1 MQGKW
6 IKRIMGAV
14 AIGAIVAGFAYALRE
29 KPQMVDVGAVTRGPM
44 RVTVSQEGVT
54 RVRDVYAVSSPIAG
68 HLARTVL
75 DEGDAVKANLTVVA
89 AIHPLDPPLIDSRSQ
104 AELIAARD
112 ASRAAVS
119 MAEIDL
125 KRLQSDLQ
133 FARDNLKRAQALA
146 KTNFLAQSTL
156 QKAGT
161 EVEVLE
167 AQIGSAEAAIELRK
181 AELASAE
188 ARLIPPSDPN
198 RKSEA
203 SCCVYL
209 TAPVD
214 GVILSVFARSE
225 QPVAI
230 GTKIAEIGDPADLEV
245 TVDLLSSDAVRIAP
259 GSSAEIFDWGG
270 DKVLSAKVRRIDP
283 AGFTKV
289 SALGIE
295 EQRVNL
301 VLDLEDKEPRLGHGF
316 RVYAR
321 LTLWQSDD
329 TLQLPISALFRD
341 GRQWSLF
348 AIRDGRARQVPVE
361 IGHMNDEVAELV
373 GGLAE
378 GDQVILH
385 PSDMISDGTL
395 VEQRQE

>member
-6 IKRIMGAV
+6 IKRVLAV
-14 AIGAIVAGFAYALRE
+14 VAVGAIVAGFAYALRE
-29 KPQMVDVGAVTRGPM
+29 KPQLVDVGTVTRGPM
-44 RVTVSQEGVT
+44 RVTVSQEGIT
-54 RVRDVYAVSSPIAG
+54 RVREVYAVSAPIAG
-68 HLARTVL
+68 HLSRTVL
-75 DEGDAVKANLTVVA
+75 DEGDAVRAGVTVVA

-104 AELIAARD
+104 AELVAARE
-112 ASRAAVS
+112 AARAAVS

-133 FARDNLKRAQALA
+133 FSRDNLERAKALA
-146 KTNFLAQSTL
+146 KTNFLAQSAL
-156 QKAGT
+156 QKAST
-161 EVEVLE
+161 DVEVLE
-167 AQIGSAEAAIELRK
+167 AQIASAEAAIELRK

-198 RKSEA
+198 RKPEA
-203 SCCVYL
+203 SCCVHL

-214 GVILSVFARSE
+214 GVVLSVFARSE
-225 QPVAI
+225 QPVAV
-230 GTKIAEIGDPADLEV
+230 GTKIAEIGDPRDIEV

-259 GSSAEIFDWGG
+259 GSPAEIFDWGG
-270 DKVLSAKVRRIDP
+270 DKILAARVRRIDP

-301 VLDLEDKEPRLGHGF
+301 VLDLDDKDPRLGHGF

-321 LTLWQSDD
+321 LTLWQSED
-329 TLQLPISALFRD
+329 TLRLPISALFRD
-341 GRQWSLF
+341 GQDWSLF
-348 AIRDGRARQVPVE
+348 AIRDGRARQVAVE
-361 IGHMNDEVAELV
+361 IGQMNDEVAELT

-378 GDQVILH
+378 GDRIILH
-385 PSDMISDGTL
+385 PSDVVSDGTL
-395 VEQRQE
+395 VEARQE

>member
-6 IKRIMGAV
+6 IKRIMGAI

-29 KPQMVDVGAVTRGPM
+29 KPQLVDVGVVTRGPM

-161 EVEVLE
+161 DVQVLE

-188 ARLIPPSDPN
+188 ARLISPGDPN

-214 GVILSVFARSE
+214 GVILSVFTRSE

-245 TVDLLSSDAVRIAP
+245 TVDLLSSDAVRVAP
-259 GSSAEIFDWGG
+259 GSRAEIFDWGG
-270 DKVLSAKVRRIDP
+270 DKVLSATVRRIDP

-301 VLDLEDKEPRLGHGF
+301 VLDLKDKDPRLGHGF

-321 LTLWQSDD
+321 MTLWQSDD

-348 AIRDGRARQVPVE
+348 AIRDGRARQVAVE

-378 GDQVILH
+378 GDRVILH
-385 PSDMISDGTL
+385 PSDMISEGTL
-395 VEQRQE
+395 VEKRQE

>member
-6 IKRIMGAV
+6 IKRVIGTVAVGAM
-14 AIGAIVAGFAYALRE
+14 VAGFAYALRE
-29 KPQMVDVGAVTRGPM
+29 KPQMVDIGVVARGPM

-54 RVRDVYAVSSPIAG
+54 RVREVYAVSSPIAG

-75 DEGDAVKANLTVVA
+75 DEGDTVKAGVTVVA

-112 ASRAAVS
+112 ASRAAVA
-119 MAEIDL
+119 MAETDL
-125 KRLQSDLQ
+125 KRLQSDLHL
-133 FARDNLKRAQALA
+133 ARDNLQRARTLA
-146 KTNFLAQSTL
+146 KTNFLAQSQL
-156 QKAGT
+156 QKASND
-161 EVEVLE
+161 VDVLE
-167 AQIGSAEAAIELRK
+167 AQISSAMAAIELRK

-198 RKSEA
+198 RKRET

-209 TAPVD
+209 TAPID
-214 GVILSVFARSE
+214 GVVLSVFAKSE
-225 QPVAI
+225 QPVAV
-230 GTKIAEIGDPADLEV
+230 GTKIAEIGDPEDMEV

-259 GSSAEIFDWGG
+259 GAKAEISDWGG
-270 DKVLSAKVRRIDP
+270 DKVLSATVRRIDP

-301 VLDLEDKEPRLGHGF
+301 VLDLEDKDPRLGHGF

-321 LTLWQSDD
+321 LTLWQSDE

-348 AIRDGRARQVPVE
+348 AIRDGRARQMPVE
-361 IGHMNDEVAELV
+361 IGHMNDEVAELI

-378 GDQVILH
+378 GDRVILH
-385 PSDMISDGTL
+385 PSDMVSDGTL
-395 VEQRQE
+395 VEERQE

>member
-6 IKRIMGAV
+6 IKRVLAV
-14 AIGAIVAGFAYALRE
+14 VAVGAIVAGFAYALRE
-29 KPQMVDVGAVTRGPM
+29 KPQLVDVGTVTRGPM
-44 RVTVSQEGVT
+44 RGTVSQEGIT
-54 RVRDVYAVSSPIAG
+54 RVREVYAVSAPIAG
-68 HLARTVL
+68 HLSRTVL
-75 DEGDAVKANLTVVA
+75 DEGDAVRAGVTVVA

-104 AELIAARD
+104 AELVAARE
-112 ASRAAVS
+112 AARAAVS

-133 FARDNLKRAQALA
+133 FSRDNLERAKALA
-146 KTNFLAQSTL
+146 KTNFLAQSAL
-156 QKAGT
+156 QKAST
-161 EVEVLE
+161 DVEVLE
-167 AQIGSAEAAIELRK
+167 AQIASAEAAIELRK

-198 RKSEA
+198 RKPEA
-203 SCCVYL
+203 SCCVHL

-214 GVILSVFARSE
+214 GVVLSVFARSE
-225 QPVAI
+225 QPVAV

-245 TVDLLSSDAVRIAP
+245 TVDLLSSDAVRVAS
-259 GSSAEIFDWGG
+259 GSKAEIFDWGG
-270 DKVLSAKVRRIDP
+270 EKALPAKLRRIDP

-301 VLDLEDKEPRLGHGF
+301 VLDLDDKDPRLGHGF

-321 LTLWQSDD
+321 LTLWQSED
-329 TLQLPISALFRD
+329 TLRLPISALFRD
-341 GRQWSLF
+341 GQDWSLF
-348 AIRDGRARQVPVE
+348 AIRDGRARQVAVE
-361 IGHMNDEVAELV
+361 IGQMNDEVAELT

-378 GDQVILH
+378 GDRIILH
-385 PSDMISDGTL
+385 PSDMVSDGTL
-395 VEQRQE
+395 VEARQE

>member
-301 VLDLEDKEPRLGHGF
+301 VLNLEDKEPRLGHGF

>member
-1 MQGKW
+1 MQGTW
-6 IKRIMGAV
+6 IKRIIGAV

-29 KPQMVDVGAVTRGPM
+29 KPQLVDAGVVTRGPM

-54 RVRDVYAVSSPIAG
+54 RVREVYAVSSPIAG

-75 DEGDAVKANLTVVA
+75 DEGDAVKADVTVVA

-104 AELIAARD
+104 AELVAARD

-133 FARDNLKRAQALA
+133 FSRDNLKRAQALA
-146 KTNFLAQSTL
+146 KINFLAQSTL
-156 QKAGT
+156 QKAST
-161 EVEVLE
+161 DVEVLE
-167 AQIGSAEAAIELRK
+167 AQIASAEAAIELRK

-198 RKSEA
+198 RRNESD
-203 SCCVYL
+203 CCVYL

-214 GVILSVFARSE
+214 GVILSVFAKSE
-225 QPVAI
+225 QPVAV
-230 GTKIAEIGDPADLEV
+230 GSKIAEIGDPADLEV

-259 GSSAEIFDWGG
+259 GSKAEIFDWGG
-270 DKVLSAKVRRIDP
+270 DRALSATVRRIDP

-301 VLDLEDKEPRLGHGF
+301 VLDLEDKDPRLGHGF

-321 LTLWQSDD
+321 LTLWQSEE

-348 AIRDGRARQVPVE
+348 AIRDGRAKQVPVE
-361 IGHMNDEVAELV
+361 IGHMNDEVAELI

-385 PSDMISDGTL
+385 PSDVISDGTL

>member
-6 IKRIMGAV
+6 IKRVLAV
-14 AIGAIVAGFAYALRE
+14 VAVGAIVAGFAYALRE
-29 KPQMVDVGAVTRGPM
+29 KPQLVDVGTVTRGPM
-44 RVTVSQEGVT
+44 RVTVSQEGIT
-54 RVRDVYAVSSPIAG
+54 RVREVYAVSAPIAG
-68 HLARTVL
+68 HLSRTVL
-75 DEGDAVKANLTVVA
+75 DEGDAVRAGVTVVA

-104 AELIAARD
+104 AELVAARE
-112 ASRAAVS
+112 AARAAVS

-133 FARDNLKRAQALA
+133 FSRDNLERAKALA
-146 KTNFLAQSTL
+146 KTNFLAQSAL
-156 QKAGT
+156 QKAST
-161 EVEVLE
+161 DVEVLE
-167 AQIGSAEAAIELRK
+167 AQIASAEAAIELRK

-198 RKSEA
+198 RKPET
-203 SCCVYL
+203 SCCVHL

-214 GVILSVFARSE
+214 GVVLSVFARSE
-225 QPVAI
+225 QPVAV
-230 GTKIAEIGDPADLEV
+230 GTKIAEIGDPRDIEV

-259 GSSAEIFDWGG
+259 GSPAEIFDWGG
-270 DKVLSAKVRRIDP
+270 DKILAARVRRIDP

-301 VLDLEDKEPRLGHGF
+301 VLDLDDKDPRLGHGF

-321 LTLWQSDD
+321 LTLWQSED
-329 TLQLPISALFRD
+329 TLRLPISALFRD
-341 GRQWSLF
+341 GQDWSLF
-348 AIRDGRARQVPVE
+348 AIRDGRARQVAVE
-361 IGHMNDEVAELV
+361 IGQMNDEVAELT

-378 GDQVILH
+378 GDRIILH
-385 PSDMISDGTL
+385 PSDMVSDGTL
-395 VEQRQE
+395 VEARQE

>member
-6 IKRIMGAV
+6 IKRVIGTVAVGAM
-14 AIGAIVAGFAYALRE
+14 VAGFAYALRE
-29 KPQMVDVGAVTRGPM
+29 KPQMVDIGVVARGPM

-54 RVRDVYAVSSPIAG
+54 RVREVYAVSSPIAG

-75 DEGDAVKANLTVVA
+75 DEGDTVKAGVTVVA

-112 ASRAAVS
+112 ASRAAVA
-119 MAEIDL
+119 MAETDL
-125 KRLQSDLQ
+125 KRRQSDLHL
-133 FARDNLKRAQALA
+133 ARDNLQRARTLA
-146 KTNFLAQSTL
+146 KTNFLAQSQL
-156 QKAGT
+156 QKASND
-161 EVEVLE
+161 VDVLE
-167 AQIGSAEAAIELRK
+167 AQISSAMAAIELRK

-198 RKSEA
+198 RKRET

-209 TAPVD
+209 TAPID
-214 GVILSVFARSE
+214 GVVLSVFAKSE
-225 QPVAI
+225 QPVAV
-230 GTKIAEIGDPADLEV
+230 GTKIAEIGDPEDMEV

-259 GSSAEIFDWGG
+259 GAKAEISDWGG
-270 DKVLSAKVRRIDP
+270 DKVLSATVRRIDP

-301 VLDLEDKEPRLGHGF
+301 VLDLEDKDPRLGHGF

-321 LTLWQSDD
+321 LTLWQSDE

-361 IGHMNDEVAELV
+361 IGHMNDEVAELI

-378 GDQVILH
+378 GDRVILH
-385 PSDMISDGTL
+385 PSDMVSDGTL
-395 VEQRQE
+395 VEERQE

>member
-6 IKRIMGAV
+6 IKRIMGAI

-29 KPQMVDVGAVTRGPM
+29 KPQLVDVGVVTRGPM

-75 DEGDAVKANLTVVA
+75 DEGDAVQANLTVVA

-161 EVEVLE
+161 DVQVLE

-188 ARLIPPSDPN
+188 ARLISPGDPN

-214 GVILSVFARSE
+214 GVILSVFTRSE

-245 TVDLLSSDAVRIAP
+245 TVDLLSSDAVRVAP
-259 GSSAEIFDWGG
+259 GSRAEIFDWGG
-270 DKVLSAKVRRIDP
+270 DKVLSATVRRIDP

-301 VLDLEDKEPRLGHGF
+301 VLDLKDKDPRLGHGF

-321 LTLWQSDD
+321 MTLWQSDE

-348 AIRDGRARQVPVE
+348 AIRDGRARQVAVE

-385 PSDMISDGTL
+385 PSDMISEGTL
-395 VEQRQE
+395 VEKRQE

>member
-6 IKRIMGAV
+6 IKRAIGVLAV
-14 AIGAIVAGFAYALRE
+14 GAIVAGFAYALRE
-29 KPQMVDVGAVTRGPM
+29 KPQLIDVGAVTRGPM

-54 RVRDVYAVSSPIAG
+54 RVRDVYAVSAPIAG
-68 HLARTVL
+68 HLARTLL
-75 DEGDAVKANLTVVA
+75 DEGDQVKANVTVVA

-104 AELIAARD
+104 AELVAARD
-112 ASRAAVS
+112 AAEAAVA

-125 KRLQSDLQ
+125 KRLHSDLNL
-133 FARDNLKRAQALA
+133 ARDNLERARALA
-146 KTNFLAQSTL
+146 KTNFLAQSSL
-156 QKAGT
+156 QKAST
-161 EVEVLE
+161 DVEVLD
-167 AQIGSAEAAIELRK
+167 AQIASAEAAIELRK

-188 ARLIPPSDPN
+188 ARLLPPSDPN
-198 RKSEA
+198 RKAEA

-214 GVILSVFARSE
+214 GVVLSVFARSE
-225 QPVAI
+225 QPVAV
-230 GTKIAEIGDPADLEV
+230 GTKIAEIGDPSDLEI

-259 GSSAEIFDWGG
+259 GSKAEIYDWGG
-270 DKVLSAKVRRIDP
+270 DKVLSATVRRIDP

-301 VLDLEDKEPRLGHGF
+301 VLDLEEKDPRLGHGF

-321 LTLWQSDD
+321 LTLWQSED
-329 TLQLPISALFRD
+329 TLQVPISALFRD

-348 AIRDGRARQVPVE
+348 AIRDGRAKQLPVE
-361 IGHMNDEVAELV
+361 IGHMNDEVAELT

-378 GDQVILH
+378 GDRVILH
-385 PSDMISDGTL
+385 PSDMVSDGTL
-395 VEQRQE
+395 VEARED

>member
-6 IKRIMGAV
+6 IKRVIGAV
-14 AIGAIVAGFAYALRE
+14 AVGAIIAGFAYALRE
-29 KPQMVDVGAVTRGPM
+29 KPQMVDAGAVTRGPM

-54 RVRDVYAVSSPIAG
+54 RVREVYAVSSPIAG

-75 DEGDAVKANLTVVA
+75 DEGDAVKAGVTVVA
-89 AIHPLDPPLIDSRSQ
+89 AIHPLDPPLIDSRSE

-112 ASRAAVS
+112 AARAAVS

-133 FARDNLKRAQALA
+133 FSRDNLQRAQALA
-146 KTNFLAQSTL
+146 RTNFLPKSAL
-156 QKAGT
+156 EKART
-161 EVEVLE
+161 DVEVLE
-167 AQIGSAEAAIELRK
+167 AQIGSAAAAIELRK

-214 GVILSVFARSE
+214 GLVLSVFAKSE

-230 GTKIAEIGDPADLEV
+230 GTKIAEIGDPADIEV
-245 TVDLLSSDAVRIAP
+245 TVDLLSSDAVRVAA
-259 GSSAEIFDWGG
+259 GSRAEIFDWGG
-270 DKVLSAKVRRIDP
+270 DRPLSATVRRIDP

-301 VLDLEDKEPRLGHGF
+301 VLDLDDKDPRLGHGF

-321 LTLWQSDD
+321 LTLWQSGE
-329 TLQLPISALFRD
+329 TLQVPISALFRD

-348 AIRDGRARQVPVE
+348 AIRDSRARQVAVD
-361 IGHMNDEVAELV
+361 IGHMNDETAELV

-378 GDQVILH
+378 GDRVILH
-385 PSDMISDGTL
+385 PSDVISDGTL
-395 VEQRQE
+395 VEERQE

>member
-6 IKRIMGAV
+6 IKRVLAV
-14 AIGAIVAGFAYALRE
+14 VAVGAIVAGFAYALRE
-29 KPQMVDVGAVTRGPM
+29 KPQLVDVGTVTRGPM

-54 RVRDVYAVSSPIAG
+54 RVREVYAVSSPIAG
-68 HLARTVL
+68 HLSRTVL
-75 DEGDAVKANLTVVA
+75 DEGDAVRAGVTVVA

-104 AELIAARD
+104 AELVAARE
-112 ASRAAVS
+112 AARAAVS

-133 FARDNLKRAQALA
+133 FSRDNLERATALA
-146 KTNFLAQSTL
+146 KTNFLAQSAL
-156 QKAGT
+156 QKAST
-161 EVEVLE
+161 DVEVLE
-167 AQIGSAEAAIELRK
+167 AQIASAKAAIELRK

-198 RKSEA
+198 RKPEA
-203 SCCVYL
+203 SCCVHL

-214 GVILSVFARSE
+214 GVVLSVFARSE
-225 QPVAI
+225 QPVAV
-230 GTKIAEIGDPADLEV
+230 GTKIAEIGDPRDIEV

-259 GSSAEIFDWGG
+259 GSPAEIFDWGG
-270 DKVLSAKVRRIDP
+270 DKILAARVRRIDP

-301 VLDLEDKEPRLGHGF
+301 VLDLDDKDPRLGHGF

-321 LTLWQSDD
+321 LTLWQSED
-329 TLQLPISALFRD
+329 TLRLPISALFRD
-341 GRQWSLF
+341 GQDWSLF
-348 AIRDGRARQVPVE
+348 AIRDGRARQVAVE
-361 IGHMNDEVAELV
+361 IGQMNDEVAELK
-373 GGLAE
+373 GGLAD
-378 GDQVILH
+378 GDRVILH
-385 PSDMISDGTL
+385 PSDMVSDGTL
-395 VEQRQE
+395 VEARQE

>member
-29 KPQMVDVGAVTRGPM
+29 KPQMVDVGVVTRGPM

-54 RVRDVYAVSSPIAG
+54 RVRDVYAVSAPIAG
-68 HLARTVL
+68 HLARTLL
-75 DEGDAVKANLTVVA
+75 DDGDHVKANVTVVA

-104 AELIAARD
+104 AELVAARD
-112 ASRAAVS
+112 AAQAAVA

-125 KRLQSDLQ
+125 KRLHSDLN
-133 FARDNLKRAQALA
+133 FARDNLERAQTLA
-146 KTNFLAQSTL
+146 KTNFLAQSSL

-161 EVEVLE
+161 EVEILE
-167 AQIGSAEAAIELRK
+167 AQIASAEAAIELRK
-181 AELASAE
+181 AELASAN
-188 ARLIPPSDPN
+188 ARLIQPNDPN
-198 RKSEA
+198 RKPEA

-214 GVILSVFARSE
+214 GVVLSVFARSE
-225 QPVAI
+225 QPVAV
-230 GTKIAEIGDPADLEV
+230 GTKIAEIGDPSDLEIA
-245 TVDLLSSDAVRIAP
+245 VDLLSSDAVRIAP
-259 GSSAEIFDWGG
+259 GSKAEIFDWGG
-270 DKVLSAKVRRIDP
+270 DKTLSATVRRIDP

-301 VLDLEDKEPRLGHGF
+301 VLDLEDKDPRLGHGF

-321 LTLWQSDD
+321 LTLWQSGD
-329 TLQLPISALFRD
+329 TLQVPISALFRD

-348 AIRDGRARQVPVE
+348 SIRDGRALQVPVD
-361 IGHMNDEVAELV
+361 IGHMNDEVAELTS
-373 GGLAE
+373 GLAE
-378 GDQVILH
+378 GDRVILH
-385 PSDMISDGTL
+385 PSDMVSDGTL
-395 VEQRQE
+395 VEAREN

>member
-6 IKRIMGAV
+6 IKRVIGTVAVGAM
-14 AIGAIVAGFAYALRE
+14 VAGFAYALRE
-29 KPQMVDVGAVTRGPM
+29 KPQMVDIGVVARGPM

-54 RVRDVYAVSSPIAG
+54 RVRQVYAVSSPIAG

-75 DEGDAVKANLTVVA
+75 DEGDAVRAGITVVA

-133 FARDNLKRAQALA
+133 FSRDNLRRAQALA

-156 QKAGT
+156 QKAST
-161 EVEVLE
+161 DVEVLE
-167 AQIGSAEAAIELRK
+167 AQIGSAGAAIELRK

-198 RKSEA
+198 RKPEA

-259 GSSAEIFDWGG
+259 GSKAEIFDWGG
-270 DKVLSAKVRRIDP
+270 DKALSATVRRIDP

-301 VLDLEDKEPRLGHGF
+301 VLDLEERDPRLGHGF

-321 LTLWQSDD
+321 LTLWQSGE
-329 TLQLPISALFRD
+329 TLQVPISALFRD

-348 AIRDGRARQVPVE
+348 AIRDGRAKQVPVE
-361 IGHMNDEVAELV
+361 IDHMNDETAELIS
-373 GGLAE
+373 GLAE

-385 PSDMISDGTL
+385 PSDVISDGTL

>member
-6 IKRIMGAV
+6 IKRAIGAL
-14 AIGAIVAGFAYALRE
+14 AFGAIVAGFAYALRE
-29 KPQMVDVGAVTRGPM
+29 KPQMVDVGVVTGGPM

-54 RVRDVYAVSSPIAG
+54 RVRDVYAVSAPIAG

-75 DEGDAVKANLTVVA
+75 DEGDQVKANVTVVA
-89 AIHPLDPPLIDSRSQ
+89 AIHPLDPPLIDSRSR
-104 AELIAARD
+104 AELVAARD
-112 ASRAAVS
+112 AAQAAVA

-125 KRLQSDLQ
+125 KRLHSDLNL
-133 FARDNLKRAQALA
+133 ARDNLERAQALA
-146 KTNFLAQSTL
+146 KTNVIAQSSL
-156 QKAGT
+156 LKAST
-161 EVEVLE
+161 DVEVLD

-198 RKSEA
+198 RRAEA

-225 QPVAI
+225 QPVAV
-230 GTKIAEIGDPADLEV
+230 GTKIAEIGDPSDLEI

-259 GSSAEIFDWGG
+259 GSKAEIFDWGG
-270 DKVLSAKVRRIDP
+270 DKTLSATVRRVDP

-301 VLDLEDKEPRLGHGF
+301 VLDLEDKDPRLGHGF

-329 TLQLPISALFRD
+329 TQQVPISALFRD

-348 AIRDGRARQVPVE
+348 AIRDGRAKQVAVE
-361 IGHMNDEVAELV
+361 IGHMNDEVAELT

-378 GDQVILH
+378 GDRVILH
-385 PSDMISDGTL
+385 PSDMVSDGTL
-395 VEQRQE
+395 VEAREN

>member
-6 IKRIMGAV
+6 IKRVIGAV
-14 AIGAIVAGFAYALRE
+14 AVGAMVAGFAYALRE
-29 KPQMVDVGAVTRGPM
+29 KPQMVDIGVVARGPM

-54 RVRDVYAVSSPIAG
+54 RVRQVYAVSSPIAG

-75 DEGDAVKANLTVVA
+75 DEGDAVRAGITVVA

-133 FARDNLKRAQALA
+133 FSRDNLKRAQALA

-156 QKAGT
+156 QKAST
-161 EVEVLE
+161 DVEVLE
-167 AQIGSAEAAIELRK
+167 AQIGSAGAAIELRK

-198 RKSEA
+198 RKPEA

-209 TAPVD
+209 TAPVA

-259 GSSAEIFDWGG
+259 GSKAEIFDWGG
-270 DKVLSAKVRRIDP
+270 DKALSATVRRIDP

-301 VLDLEDKEPRLGHGF
+301 VLDLEDRDPRLGHGF

-321 LTLWQSDD
+321 LTLWQSDE

-348 AIRDGRARQVPVE
+348 AIRDGRAKQVPVQ
-361 IGHMNDEVAELV
+361 IDHMNDETAELI

-385 PSDMISDGTL
+385 PSDVISDGTL

>member
-6 IKRIMGAV
+6 IKRAFGVLAV
-14 AIGAIVAGFAYALRE
+14 GAIVAGFAYALRE
-29 KPQMVDVGAVTRGPM
+29 KPQMVDVGVVTRGPM

-54 RVRDVYAVSSPIAG
+54 RVRDVYAVSAPIAG
-68 HLARTVL
+68 HLARTLL
-75 DEGDAVKANLTVVA
+75 DEGDQVKANVTVVA

-104 AELIAARD
+104 AELVAARD
-112 ASRAAVS
+112 AAEAAVA

-125 KRLQSDLQ
+125 KRLHSDINL
-133 FARDNLKRAQALA
+133 ARDNLERARALA
-146 KTNFLAQSTL
+146 KTNFLAQSSL
-156 QKAGT
+156 QKAST
-161 EVEVLE
+161 DVEVLD
-167 AQIGSAEAAIELRK
+167 AQIASAEAAIELRK
-181 AELASAE
+181 AELASAN
-188 ARLIPPSDPN
+188 ARLIQPNDPS
-198 RKSEA
+198 RKPESN
-203 SCCVYL
+203 CCVYL

-214 GVILSVFARSE
+214 GVVLSVFARSE
-225 QPVAI
+225 QPVAV
-230 GTKIAEIGDPADLEV
+230 GTKIAEIGDPSDLEI

-259 GSSAEIFDWGG
+259 GSKAEIYDWGG
-270 DKVLSAKVRRIDP
+270 DKALSATVRRIDP

-301 VLDLEDKEPRLGHGF
+301 VLDLEEKDPRLGHGF

-329 TLQLPISALFRD
+329 TLQVPISALFRD

-348 AIRDGRARQVPVE
+348 AARDGRAKQLPVE
-361 IGHMNDEVAELV
+361 IGHMNDEVAELT

-378 GDQVILH
+378 GDRVILH
-385 PSDMISDGTL
+385 PSDMVSDGTL
-395 VEQRQE
+395 VEARED

>member
-6 IKRIMGAV
+6 IKRVIGAV
-14 AIGAIVAGFAYALRE
+14 AVGAIIAGFAYALRE
-29 KPQMVDVGAVTRGPM
+29 KPQMVDAGAVTRGPM

-54 RVRDVYAVSSPIAG
+54 RVREVYAVSSPIAG

-75 DEGDAVKANLTVVA
+75 DEGDAVKAGVTLVA

-112 ASRAAVS
+112 AARAAVS

-133 FARDNLKRAQALA
+133 FSRDNLRRAQALA
-146 KTNFLAQSTL
+146 RTNFLAKSAL
-156 QKAGT
+156 EKART

-167 AQIGSAEAAIELRK
+167 AQIGSAAAAIELRK

-188 ARLIPPSDPN
+188 ARLIPPGDPN
-198 RKSEA
+198 RKPEA

-214 GVILSVFARSE
+214 GVVLSVFAKSE

-230 GTKIAEIGDPADLEV
+230 GTKIAEIGDPTDIEV

-259 GSSAEIFDWGG
+259 GSKAEIFDWGG
-270 DKVLSAKVRRIDP
+270 DRPLSATVRRIDP

-301 VLDLEDKEPRLGHGF
+301 VLGLEDKDPRLGHGF

-321 LTLWQSDD
+321 LTLWQSGE
-329 TLQLPISALFRD
+329 TLQVPISALFRD

-348 AIRDGRARQVPVE
+348 AIRDSRARQVAVD
-361 IGHMNDEVAELV
+361 IGHMNDETAELI

-385 PSDMISDGTL
+385 PSDVISDGTL
-395 VEQRQE
+395 VAERQE

>member
-6 IKRIMGAV
+6 IKRVIGTVAVGAM
-14 AIGAIVAGFAYALRE
+14 VAGFAYALRE
-29 KPQMVDVGAVTRGPM
+29 KPQMVDIGVVARGPM

-54 RVRDVYAVSSPIAG
+54 RVREVYAVSSPIVG

-75 DEGDAVKANLTVVA
+75 DEGDTVKAGVTVVA

-112 ASRAAVS
+112 ASRAAVA
-119 MAEIDL
+119 MAETDL
-125 KRLQSDLQ
+125 KRRQSDLHL
-133 FARDNLKRAQALA
+133 ARDNLQRARTLA
-146 KTNFLAQSTL
+146 KTNFLAQSQL
-156 QKAGT
+156 QKASND
-161 EVEVLE
+161 VDVLE
-167 AQIGSAEAAIELRK
+167 AQISSAMAAIELRK

-198 RKSEA
+198 RKRET

-209 TAPVD
+209 TAPID
-214 GVILSVFARSE
+214 GVVLSVFAKSE
-225 QPVAI
+225 QPVAV
-230 GTKIAEIGDPADLEV
+230 GTKIAEIGDPEDMEV

-259 GSSAEIFDWGG
+259 GAKAEISDWGG
-270 DKVLSAKVRRIDP
+270 DKVLSATVRRIDP

-301 VLDLEDKEPRLGHGF
+301 VLDLEDKDPRLGHGF

-321 LTLWQSDD
+321 LTLWQSDE

-361 IGHMNDEVAELV
+361 IGHMNDEVAELI

-378 GDQVILH
+378 GDRVILH
-385 PSDMISDGTL
+385 PSDMVSDGTL
-395 VEQRQE
+395 VEERQE

>member
-68 HLARTVL
+68 HLARTAL

-301 VLDLEDKEPRLGHGF
+301 VLNLEDKEPRLGHGF

-321 LTLWQSDD
+321 LTLWQSDY

>member
-29 KPQMVDVGAVTRGPM
+29 KPQLVDVGGVTRGPM
-44 RVTVSQEGVT
+44 RVTVSQEGMT
-54 RVRDVYAVSSPIAG
+54 RVREVYAVSAPIAG

-75 DEGDAVKANLTVVA
+75 DEGDTVRAGVTVVA

-104 AELIAARD
+104 AELVAARD
-112 ASRAAVS
+112 AARAGVS
-119 MAEIDL
+119 MAEIEL
-125 KRLQSDLQ
+125 RRLQSDLQ
-133 FARDNLKRAQALA
+133 FARDNLQRAEALA
-146 KTNFLAQSTL
+146 KTKFLAQSAL

-161 EVEVLE
+161 DVEVLE
-167 AQIGSAEAAIELRK
+167 AQIGSAQAAIELRK

-198 RKSEA
+198 RKADA

-214 GVILSVFARSE
+214 GVILSVFAKSE
-225 QPVAI
+225 QPVAV

-259 GSSAEIFDWGG
+259 GSTAEIFDWGG
-270 DKVLSAKVRRIDP
+270 DKALSAKVRRIDP

-301 VLDLEDKEPRLGHGF
+301 VLDLEDSDPRLGHGF

-321 LTLWQSDD
+321 LTLWQSDE

-341 GRQWSLF
+341 GRQWSAF
-348 AIRDGRARQVPVE
+348 VVRDGRAQQVAVE
-361 IGHMNDEVAELV
+361 IGQMNDETAQLLA
-373 GGLAE
+373 GLAE
-378 GDQVILH
+378 GERVILH
-385 PSDMISDGTL
+385 PSDMISAGTL
-395 VEQRQE
+395 VEERKE

>member
-6 IKRIMGAV
+6 IKRVLAV
-14 AIGAIVAGFAYALRE
+14 VAVGAIIAGFAYALRE
-29 KPQMVDVGAVTRGPM
+29 KPQLVDVGTVTRGPM

-54 RVRDVYAVSSPIAG
+54 RVREVYAVSSPIAG
-68 HLARTVL
+68 HLSRTVL
-75 DEGDAVKANLTVVA
+75 DEGDAMRAGVTVVA

-104 AELIAARD
+104 AELVAARE
-112 ASRAAVS
+112 AARAAVS

-133 FARDNLKRAQALA
+133 FSRDNLERAKVLA
-146 KTNFLAQSTL
+146 KTNFLAQSAL
-156 QKAGT
+156 QKAST
-161 EVEVLE
+161 DVEVLE
-167 AQIGSAEAAIELRK
+167 AQIASAKAAIELRK

-198 RKSEA
+198 RKPEA
-203 SCCVYL
+203 SCCVHL

-214 GVILSVFARSE
+214 GVVLSVFARSE
-225 QPVAI
+225 QPVAV
-230 GTKIAEIGDPADLEV
+230 GTKIAEIGDPRDIEV

-259 GSSAEIFDWGG
+259 GSPAEIFDWGG
-270 DKVLSAKVRRIDP
+270 DRILAARVRRIDP

-301 VLDLEDKEPRLGHGF
+301 VLDLDDKDPRLGHGF

-321 LTLWQSDD
+321 LTLWQSED
-329 TLQLPISALFRD
+329 TLRLPISALFRD
-341 GRQWSLF
+341 GQDWSLF
-348 AIRDGRARQVPVE
+348 AIRDGRARQVAVE
-361 IGHMNDEVAELV
+361 IGQMNDEVAELK
-373 GGLAE
+373 GGLAD
-378 GDQVILH
+378 GDRVILH
-385 PSDMISDGTL
+385 PSDMVSDGTL
-395 VEQRQE
+395 VEARQE

>member
-6 IKRIMGAV
+6 IKRVLAV
-14 AIGAIVAGFAYALRE
+14 VAVGAIVAGFAYALRE
-29 KPQMVDVGAVTRGPM
+29 KPQLVDVGTVTRGPM

-54 RVRDVYAVSSPIAG
+54 RVREVYAVSSPIAG
-68 HLARTVL
+68 HLSRTVL
-75 DEGDAVKANLTVVA
+75 DEGDAVRAGVTVVA

-104 AELIAARD
+104 AELVAARE
-112 ASRAAVS
+112 AARAAVS

-133 FARDNLKRAQALA
+133 FSRDNLERAKALA
-146 KTNFLAQSTL
+146 KTNFLAQSAL
-156 QKAGT
+156 QKART
-161 EVEVLE
+161 DVEVLE
-167 AQIGSAEAAIELRK
+167 AQIASAKAAIELRK

-198 RKSEA
+198 RKPEA
-203 SCCVYL
+203 SCCVHL

-214 GVILSVFARSE
+214 GVVLSVFARSE
-225 QPVAI
+225 QPVAV
-230 GTKIAEIGDPADLEV
+230 GTKIAEIGDPRDIEV

-259 GSSAEIFDWGG
+259 GSPAEIFDWGG
-270 DKVLSAKVRRIDP
+270 DRILAARVRRIDP

-301 VLDLEDKEPRLGHGF
+301 VLDLDDKDPRLGHGF

-321 LTLWQSDD
+321 LTLWQSED
-329 TLQLPISALFRD
+329 TLRLPISALFRD
-341 GRQWSLF
+341 GQDWSLF
-348 AIRDGRARQVPVE
+348 AIRDGRARQVAVE
-361 IGHMNDEVAELV
+361 IGQMNDEVAELK
-373 GGLAE
+373 GGLAD
-378 GDQVILH
+378 GDRVILH
-385 PSDMISDGTL
+385 PSDMVSDGTL
-395 VEQRQE
+395 VEARQE

>member
-6 IKRIMGAV
+6 IKRVLAV
-14 AIGAIVAGFAYALRE
+14 VAVGAIVAGFAYALRE
-29 KPQMVDVGAVTRGPM
+29 KPQLVDVGTVTRGPM

-54 RVRDVYAVSSPIAG
+54 RVREVYAVSSPIAG
-68 HLARTVL
+68 HLSRTVL
-75 DEGDAVKANLTVVA
+75 DEGDAVRAGVTVVA

-104 AELIAARD
+104 AELVAARE
-112 ASRAAVS
+112 AARAAVS

-133 FARDNLKRAQALA
+133 FSRDNLERATALA
-146 KTNFLAQSTL
+146 KTNFLAQSAL
-156 QKAGT
+156 QKAST
-161 EVEVLE
+161 DVEVLE
-167 AQIGSAEAAIELRK
+167 AQIASAKAAIELRK

-198 RKSEA
+198 RKPEA
-203 SCCVYL
+203 SCCVHL

-214 GVILSVFARSE
+214 GVVLSVFARSE
-225 QPVAI
+225 QPVAV
-230 GTKIAEIGDPADLEV
+230 GTKIAEIGDPRDIEV

-259 GSSAEIFDWGG
+259 GSPAEIFDWGG
-270 DKVLSAKVRRIDP
+270 DRILAARVRRIDP

-301 VLDLEDKEPRLGHGF
+301 VLDLDDKDPRLGHGF

-321 LTLWQSDD
+321 LTLWQSED
-329 TLQLPISALFRD
+329 TLRLPISALFRD
-341 GRQWSLF
+341 GQDWSLF
-348 AIRDGRARQVPVE
+348 AIRDGRARQVAVE
-361 IGHMNDEVAELV
+361 IGQMNDEVAELK
-373 GGLAE
+373 GGLAD
-378 GDQVILH
+378 GDRVILH
-385 PSDMISDGTL
+385 PSDMVSDGTL
-395 VEQRQE
+395 VEARQE

>member
-6 IKRIMGAV
+6 IKRFIGLA
-14 AIGAIVAGFAYALRE
+14 AIGAMVAGFAYALRE
-29 KPQMVDVGAVTRGPM
+29 KPQLVDVGAVARGAM

-54 RVRDVYAVSSPIAG
+54 RVREVYAVSSPIAG

-75 DEGDAVKANLTVVA
+75 DEGDAVKADVTVVA

-104 AELIAARD
+104 AELVAARD
-112 ASRAAVS
+112 AAQAAVS

-156 QKAGT
+156 QKART
-161 EVEVLE
+161 DVEVLE
-167 AQIGSAEAAIELRK
+167 AQIGSAGAAIELRK

-188 ARLIPPSDPN
+188 ARLIPPNDPN
-198 RKSEA
+198 RRDESN
-203 SCCVYL
+203 CCVYL

-214 GVILSVFARSE
+214 GVILSVFAKSE
-225 QPVAI
+225 QPVGV
-230 GTKIAEIGDPADLEV
+230 GTKIAEIGDPQDLEV
-245 TVDLLSSDAVRIAP
+245 TVDLLSSDAVRVAP
-259 GSSAEIFDWGG
+259 GSKAEIFDWGG
-270 DKVLSAKVRRIDP
+270 DKALSATVRRIDP

-301 VLDLEDKEPRLGHGF
+301 VLDLKDKDPRLGHGF

-321 LTLWQSDD
+321 LTLWQSED
-329 TLQLPISALFRD
+329 TLQVPISALFRD

-348 AIRDGRARQVPVE
+348 TIRDGRARQVPVE
-361 IGHMNDEVAELV
+361 IGHMNDEVAELI
-373 GGLAE
+373 GGLGE
-378 GDQVILH
+378 GDRVILH